1 MPTTRN
7 HAAANGTDLP
17 ADQAGQ
23 PLDALLA
30 SYALGQLN
38 PHLNAL
44 VASHLCLSPR
54 SRHFV
59 AGLESL
65 HGEALE
71 QPPVMA
77 VPANLDNRRDDRLA
91 AIFASPQPEQIQVP
105 RQHCSI
111 LPAPLVALTGQNFSG
126 LTWKSV
132 LPGIREHKIEG
143 LKDGEASLLWI
154 KPGRT
159 MPSHTHDGSEYT
171 LVLKGGFRDVSGHY
185 RRGDI
190 AIADAEIDHHPKAD
204 DDEDCICFAFTEHPV
219 RLTGF
224 FGSIAQRLMGR

>member
-1 MPTTRN
+1 MPTTQ
-7 HAAANGTDLP
+7 HPAVTNGTDLT
-17 ADQAGQ
+17 ATQAGQ

-54 SRHFV
+54 SRRFV

-71 QPPVMA
+71 QVA
-77 VPANLDNRRDDRLA
+77 VNSSPAKRDDRLA
-91 AIFASPQPEQIQVP
+91 AIFASPQPEQIKVP
-105 RQHCSI
+105 RTSCAI
-111 LPAPLVALTGQNFSG
+111 LPAPLVALTGHDFNG
-126 LTWKSV
+126 LSWKSV
-132 LPGIREHKIEG
+132 LPGIKEYKIEG
-143 LKDGEASLLWI
+143 LQDGEASVLWI

-171 LVLKGGFRDVSGHY
+171 LVLKGGFRDLSGHY

-224 FGSIAQRLMGR
+224 FGSLAQRLLGR

>member
-1 MPTTRN
+1 MPTTRI
-7 HAAANGTDLP
+7 HATANDLS
-17 ADQAGQ
+17 ANEAEQ

-44 VASHLCLSPR
+44 VASHLCLSPA
-54 SRHFV
+54 SRQFV

-71 QPPVMA
+71 QVSAVSPPA
-77 VPANLDNRRDDRLA
+77 KRDDRLA
-91 AIFASPQPEQIQVP
+91 AIFASTQPQQIHVSRP
-105 RQHCSI
+105 SCSI
-111 LPAPLVALTGQNFSG
+111 LPAPIVALTGKDFSS
-126 LTWKSV
+126 LSWKSV
-132 LPGIREHKIEG
+132 LPGIKECKIDD

-171 LVLKGGFRDVSGHY
+171 LVLKGGFRDTSGHY

-224 FGSIAQRLMGR
+224 FGSIAQRFLGR

>member
-1 MPTTRN
+1 MPTTIN
-7 HAAANGTDLP
+7 PAAANGNILP
-17 ADQAGQ
+17 ALQAGQ

-30 SYALGQLN
+30 SYVLGQLN
-38 PHLNAL
+38 PHLDSL
-44 VASHLCLSPR
+44 VASHLSLSPR
-54 SRHFV
+54 SRDFV

-71 QPPVMA
+71 QVDVMSPPSK
-77 VPANLDNRRDDRLA
+77 RDVRLA
-91 AIFASPQPEQIQVP
+91 AIFDSPQPEQIRVP
-105 RQHCSI
+105 HPSCAI
-111 LPAPLVALTGQNFSG
+111 LPAPLLALTGKGFSD

-132 LPGIREHKIEG
+132 LPGIKEYKIHD
-143 LKDGEASLLWI
+143 LQDGEASVLWI

-171 LVLKGGFRDVSGHY
+171 LVLKGGFRDLSGHY

-190 AIADAEIDHHPKAD
+190 AIADADIDHHPKAD
-204 DDEDCICFAFTEHPV
+204 EDEDCICFAFTEHPV

-224 FGSIAQRLMGR
+224 FGSIAQRLLGR

>member
-1 MPTTRN
+1 MPTTN
-7 HAAANGTDLP
+7 NPAAANGNRLP

-38 PHLNAL
+38 PHLDAL
-44 VASHLCLSPR
+44 VASHLSLSPR
-54 SRHFV
+54 SRDFV

-65 HGEALE
+65 HGAALE
-71 QPPVMA
+71 QVDVMSPPA
-77 VPANLDNRRDDRLA
+77 KRDVRLA
-91 AIFASPQPEQIQVP
+91 AIFDSPQPEQIRVP
-105 RQHCSI
+105 RLSCAI
-111 LPAPLVALTGQNFSG
+111 LPAPLLALTGKGFSD

-132 LPGIREHKIEG
+132 LPGIKEYKIDG
-143 LKDGEASLLWI
+143 LQDGEASVLWI

-171 LVLKGGFRDVSGHY
+171 LVLKGGFRDLSGHY

-190 AIADAEIDHHPKAD
+190 AIADADIDHHPKAD

-224 FGSIAQRLMGR
+224 FGSIAQRLLGR

>member
-1 MPTTRN
+1 MPTTIN
-7 HAAANGTDLP
+7 PAAANGNRLP
-17 ADQAGQ
+17 ALQAGQ

-30 SYALGQLN
+30 SYVLGQLN
-38 PHLNAL
+38 PHLDAL
-44 VASHLCLSPR
+44 VASHLSLSPC
-54 SRHFV
+54 SRDFV

-71 QPPVMA
+71 QVDVMSPPA
-77 VPANLDNRRDDRLA
+77 KRDVRLA
-91 AIFASPQPEQIQVP
+91 AIFDSPQPEQIRVP
-105 RQHCSI
+105 RPSCAI
-111 LPAPLVALTGQNFSG
+111 LPAPLLALTGKGFSD

-132 LPGIREHKIEG
+132 LPGIKVYKIHD
-143 LKDGEASLLWI
+143 LQDGEASVLWI

-171 LVLKGGFRDVSGHY
+171 LVLKGGFRDLSGHY

-190 AIADAEIDHHPKAD
+190 AIADADIDHHPKAD
-204 DDEDCICFAFTEHPV
+204 EDEDCICFAFTEHPV

-224 FGSIAQRLMGR
+224 FGSIAQRLLGR

>member
-44 VASHLCLSPR
+44 IASHLCLSPR

-71 QPPVMA
+71 QAPVMA
-77 VPANLDNRRDDRLA
+77 VPAKRDYRRDDRLA
-91 AIFASPQPEQIQVP
+91 AIFASPQAVQIQVP

-111 LPAPLVALTGQNFSG
+111 TGTQDRGFEGRRSLAAVDQAGPHHAVAY
-126 LTWKSV
+126 
-132 LPGIREHKIEG
+132 
-143 LKDGEASLLWI
+143 A
-154 KPGRT
+154 
-159 MPSHTHDGSEYT
+159 
-171 LVLKGGFRDVSGHY
+171 
-185 RRGDI
+185 
-190 AIADAEIDHHPKAD
+190 
-204 DDEDCICFAFTEHPV
+204 
-219 RLTGF
+219 
-224 FGSIAQRLMGR
+224 